1 MVLIES
7 ERLGSVEVDDS
18 KVLTFDD
25 GLLGFPGVRR
35 FALID
40 AGDDAT
46 YFWLQAIDDPQ
57 LAFLAVVP
65 WAFYPEYE
73 PELSDSDQEL
83 LALADASDALV
94 LCLLTVADEVITAN
108 LLGPLV
114 VNAHTRSGRQVVLGN
129 TDYSARV
136 PLAAA

>member
-7 ERLGSVEVDDS
+7 DRLGPVEVDET
-18 KVLTFDD
+18 KVITFDD
-25 GLLGFPGVRR
+25 GLLGFPDVRR
-35 FALID
+35 YALVD
-40 AGDDAT
+40 ASDDAT
-46 YFWLQAIDDPQ
+46 YFWLQAIDDPA

-73 PELSDSDQEL
+73 PELSDSDQAL
-83 LALADASDALV
+83 LDLTDAADALV
-94 LCLLTVADEVITAN
+94 FCLLTIADEAITTN

-114 VNAHTRSGRQVVLGN
+114 VNATTRAGRQIVLGN
-129 TDYSARV
+129 SDYSAQV

>member
-1 MVLIES
+1 MLIDS
-7 ERLGSVEVDDS
+7 DRLGSVDVDDS
-18 KVLTFDD
+18 KVITFDD
-25 GLLGFPGVRR
+25 GLLGFPDARR

-40 AGDDAT
+40 ASDDAT

-65 WAFYPEYE
+65 WAFYPDYE
-73 PELSDSDQEL
+73 PEVPDPDQER
-83 LALADASDALV
+83 LAIDDPSQALV
-94 LCLLTVADEVITAN
+94 FCLLTIADEMITAN

-114 VNAHTRSGRQVVLGN
+114 VNAATRSGRQIVLAN
-129 TDYSARV
+129 SEYSARV